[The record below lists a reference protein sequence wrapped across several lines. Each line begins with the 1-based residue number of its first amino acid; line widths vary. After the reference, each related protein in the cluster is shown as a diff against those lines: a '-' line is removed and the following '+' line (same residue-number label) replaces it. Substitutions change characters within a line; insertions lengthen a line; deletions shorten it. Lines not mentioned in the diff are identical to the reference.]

1 MKPNAPHKPLPK
13 NAGEASIENL
23 HKLRYSSGRKWT
35 AQIRDDMQRT
45 MQVCGVCVVI
55 VYLCVHVCACMCVRV
70 SVYICVRF

>member
-23 HKLRYSSGRKWT
+23 HKLRFSSGRKWT

-45 MQVCGVCVVI
+45 MQVCVCVC
-55 VYLCVHVCACMCVRV
+55 VYVCMYECMYV
-70 SVYICVRF
+70 